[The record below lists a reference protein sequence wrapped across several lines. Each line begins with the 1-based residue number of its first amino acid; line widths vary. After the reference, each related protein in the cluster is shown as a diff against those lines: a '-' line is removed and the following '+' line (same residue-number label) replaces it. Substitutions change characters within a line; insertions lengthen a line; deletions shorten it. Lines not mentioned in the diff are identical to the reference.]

1 MTNLARDLSLLCDAR
16 GWRERPACLEGDAVW
31 THGDV
36 HAAAARCAGVLAGY
50 GVGPGDRVL
59 LALPDGAAWVVS
71 FLACAR
77 LGAVAVTVNP
87 GLARSEHRYMAEDCA
102 PALVLAEERLHSRFP
117 GTPALTG
124 AALLEE
130 GAGRAPAAAA
140 APTGPDAPLYVQY
153 TSGTTGAPKGVVH
166 RCANPAL
173 YLERV
178 GLPVTS
184 VGPGDVTLS
193 VSKMFFAYGFG
204 NAFVFPLMT
213 GSAAVYVPGRPGP
226 AEIADLV
233 RRHGVSLLYGVPAV
247 YATLVRETSRPDL
260 VGLRLAVSAGER
272 LAPDLGE
279 EARDLL
285 GVPLLEQLGSTEAGH
300 GFCSNTAARNVPD
313 TVGRALPGFRVRVL
327 DRDGVPVEPG
337 ATGELQV
344 SGPTLMRGYL
354 NLPEETRRTLPAD
367 GWLRTGDLV
376 SARAS
381 GDLVHQGRTDDLE
394 MVGGITV
401 SPVEVEDLLR
411 AHPRVREAAVTS
423 LPDERGVTGLHAF
436 VVPASSADPADALED
451 ELLSGLRGR
460 IAPYKVPRS
469 IRLVPDLPRTPTGKL
484 RRFQLRASAETR
496 SRRERPAR
504 RDAPAP
510 GRPAPPPPP

>member
-1 MTNLARDLSLLCDAR
+1 MINLAQDLARLCEER

-31 THGDV
+31 THADV
-36 HAAAARCAGVLAGY
+36 HASAARCAGVLTGH
-50 GVGPGDRVL
+50 GVGRGDHVL

-77 LGAVAVTVNP
+77 IGAVAVTVNP
-87 GLARSEHRYMAEDCA
+87 DLSVTEHRYMASDCA
-102 PALVLAEERLHSRFP
+102 PALVLAEERLHDRFP
-117 GTPALTG
+117 GVPALTG
-124 AALLEE
+124 AALLAE
-130 GAGRAPAAAA
+130 GATRAPVPAVT
-140 APTGPDAPLYVQY
+140 TGPDSPLYVQY
-153 TSGTTGAPKGVVH
+153 TSGTTGHPKGVVH

-178 GLPVTS
+178 GRPVTD

-204 NAFVFPLMT
+204 NAFAFPLLS
-213 GSAAVYVPGRPGP
+213 GSAAVYVPGRPGA
-226 AEIADLV
+226 AEIAELV

-247 YATLVRETSRPDL
+247 YANLVREASPADFA
-260 VGLRLAVSAGER
+260 GLRLAVSAGER
-272 LAPDLGE
+272 LAPDLGRD
-279 EARDLL
+279 ARGLL

-300 GFCSNTAARNVPD
+300 GFCSNTVSRNVPD
-313 TVGRALPGFRVRVL
+313 TVGRALPGFGVRVL
-327 DRDGVPVEPG
+327 DRDGAPVGPG
-337 ATGELQV
+337 GTGELQV
-344 SGPTLMRGYL
+344 SGPTLMKGYL
-354 NLPEETRRTLPAD
+354 NLPEETRWTLPED

-376 SARAS
+376 TARAS

-411 AHPRVREAAVTS
+411 AHPGVREAAVTS

-436 VVPASSADPADALED
+436 VVPASSTDSTGTLES
-451 ELLSGLRGR
+451 ELISGLRGR

-469 IRLVPDLPRTPTGKL
+469 VRLVPDLPRTPTGKL
-484 RRFQLRASAETR
+484 RRFQLRASAGAA
-496 SRRERPAR
+496 SRRDRPASPQ
-504 RDAPAP
+504 DVSAP
-510 GRPAPPPPP
+510 GRPAPPPLP